1 MITAKD
7 KKNEMNVLSL
17 EIAEIKEISD
27 IIFRRIENKIGMLNE
42 MEASVDRKIA
52 VLERLLQRAEY
63 FSNVPAKAPS
73 VVPTKVPANTP
84 AQTNGMTRQQ
94 EVIALKQRGH
104 KAGEIAGMLRMPV
117 GEVEMILGLHL
128 HA

>member
-63 FSNVPAKAPS
+63 FSNVPAKAPGM
-73 VVPTKVPANTP
+73 VRTKVPANTP

-94 EVIALKQRGH
+94 EVIAMKQRGL
-104 KAGEIAGMLRMPV
+104 KAGEIAGMLHMPV